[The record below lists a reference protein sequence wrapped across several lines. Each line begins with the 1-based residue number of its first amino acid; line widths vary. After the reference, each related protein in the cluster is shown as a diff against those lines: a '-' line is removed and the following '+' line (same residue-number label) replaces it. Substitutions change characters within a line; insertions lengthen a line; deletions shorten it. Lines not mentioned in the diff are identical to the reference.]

1 MPLVANEVWNR
12 KHGGAQECRTRRI
25 KAVARPGVGASTCFV
40 DSAFSFFV
48 AMRTRACSAPRP
60 PPPLPPKKKTVS
72 MISAAATRTR

>member
-40 DSAFSFFV
+40 DSAFPPQKKNRFNDQ
-48 AMRTRACSAPRP
+48 RCSHTD
-60 PPPLPPKKKTVS
+60 TVTWLQRS
-72 MISAAATRTR
+72 TLFLYAARR